1 MKKAIFSIVLIG
13 MLFILSGCSDLQ
25 VNTIST
31 SEIQEEDE
39 IITVTDKWVKRTN
52 DRDLYLIGTEDEVFK
67 IEDNIFIGKLN
78 SSDIYN
84 KIKIGHT
91 YRITTTGVRS
101 NFMSWYR
108 NINTMEEVMEE
119 KDESN

>member
-1 MKKAIFSIVLIG
+1 MKKIIISLILIV
-13 MLFILSGCSDLQ
+13 MLVVLTGCSDIE

-31 SEIQEEDE
+31 EEIQETDE
-39 IITVTDKWVKRTN
+39 IIKVTDKWVKRTN